1 MSTYRIGPYC
11 YSDELYHHGVK
22 GQKWGERNYQY
33 EDGSLTPAG
42 RDHYGLK
49 DQLRNRRNGY
59 SPVLS
64 GRDPH
69 GFKDQLKNRHDRDG
83 EKRTLG
89 QKIVGHLE
97 NRGRKLD
104 AKSGGHG
111 YRKAI
116 FGALGRNFAASAGL
130 TAVNL
135 LTKGEYDTQVKIG
148 AGVIGSIN
156 NLMLTRDLASVY
168 TSRRT
173 SGR

>member
-1 MSTYRIGPYC
+1 MSVYAIGPYC

-42 RDHYGLK
+42 RDRYG
-49 DQLRNRRNGY
+49 Y
-59 SPVLS
+59 
-64 GRDPH
+64 
-69 GFKDQLKNRHDRDG
+69 G

-111 YRKAI
+111 YRKAVL
-116 FGALGRNFAASAGL
+116 GHLGRQTLNIAAGTS
-130 TAVNL
+130 VNL
-135 LTKGEYDTQVKIG
+135 LTKGEYTKQVNIG
-148 AGVIGSIN
+148 AGVIGSISRI
-156 NLMLTRDLASVY
+156 MMARDLASVY
-168 TSRRT
+168 TSRRM
-173 SGR
+173 S